1 MAGEDPRAGRI
12 VKARLALVAL
22 LAALDAVAQ
31 PAPIHRCANCHG
43 ARGEGGLTGAPRIAG
58 LPQAYFLEQ
67 LEAFARGRRQNGVMT
82 PLAQALSQP
91 EREALARYYEGLRA
105 PTPPPQ
111 VYRPPLQIWPV
122 AITAMEPPTERE

>member
-1 MAGEDPRAGRI
+1 
-12 VKARLALVAL
+12 VKARLGLVVL
-22 LAALDAVAQ
+22 LAAMEAAAQ
-31 PAPIHRCANCHG
+31 PAPVHRCANCHG

-58 LPQAYFLEQ
+58 LPRAYFLEQ

-91 EREALARYYEGLRA
+91 DREALAAYYESLRA

-111 VYRPPLQIWPV
+111 VYGPSLQARPATMA
-122 AITAMEPPTERE
+122 AIEGRVERE